1 MIALT
6 DNFNQVS
13 MHDPSQD
20 IIDVYKNVPEINEL
34 DNRGFKICRPL
45 FSHSSLPNT
54 LDLDV
59 VEVDDFDF
67 KSEFSYFV
75 YVHHNQKL
83 WAKHLD
89 LIPKKVLDGVRSG
102 KGKLIFDNSLEGE
115 RIDGRFFINP
125 FYESID
131 KLNLPTENIYFITN
145 NLIAEKTHNEY
156 NRKDKINVIS
166 IMWNV
171 FDVQRLKKLKHLP
184 NKINLQNE
192 IDYKEINSTKYFLKI
207 NRTNR
212 VERDLFM
219 MFLNFEK
226 LLDKCLISFPE
237 LHIEKNYPNQFYKYT
252 QQENINDLKS
262 KLPFDIDETDETNH
276 GPAGY
281 GEGFFNAD
289 LPFQPIHY
297 KNSFI
302 SIVMCAFPFE
312 KNAYHL
318 HSSTFNP
325 MYCGHPIIQFGP
337 HKTLE
342 VMREYGFKTFN
353 KWWDESYDDEKDD
366 WKRLQMIMD
375 LALKISN
382 MDNNILLGM
391 YKNMKDVLQHN
402 INVIENYDIKTNLYD
417 RIYND

>member
-325 MYCGHPIIQFGP
+325 IYCGHPIIQFGP
-337 HKTLE
+337 HKSLE
-342 VMREYGFKTFN
+342 IMKEYGFKTFN

>member
-6 DNFNQVS
+6 DSFNQVS
-13 MHDPSQD
+13 MTEPSQD
-20 IIDVYKNVPEINEL
+20 IIDVYKHIPEITEK
-34 DNRGFKICRPL
+34 DNRGEIICRPL

-54 LDLDV
+54 LDLDE

-75 YVHHNQKL
+75 HVHHNQEL
-83 WAKHLD
+83 WTKHLD